1 MTAIKRTPIEAAA
14 RTAGATLV
22 VEAGWLRATGY
33 PHTGRGDLQL
43 VDETGRGLILIQGRA
58 GGEVL
63 AALGVEEPAAV
74 GAGQRAGDL
83 AVYRLRPDQLLLL
96 TPPGG
101 EAMALAALSD
111 AAGAADQPIT
121 VTDLT
126 HGRAV
131 LRLSGAA
138 AAELLSRLCAL
149 DFHPAQFPDGA
160 ARQTSLAKTAQLI
173 IRDDEGQTPA
183 YYLIGARSLGAYLW
197 GALLDAGRD
206 LGVRPAGSSGR

>member
-1 MTAIKRTPIEAAA
+1 MSAIKRTPIEAAA
-14 RTAGATLV
+14 RAAGATLA

-58 GGEVL
+58 GGGVL
-63 AALGVEEPAAV
+63 AGLDLAEPSAT

-96 TPPGG
+96 TPPGD
-101 EAMALAALSD
+101 EAMALAALSA
-111 AAGAADQPIT
+111 AAGAGDEPIT

-183 YYLIGARSLGAYLW
+183 YTLIGARSLGAYLW
-197 GALLDAGRD
+197 GALLEAGRD
-206 LGVRPAGSSGR
+206 LGLRPAGSGGG